1 MGIEIETAWMA
12 HLLRRCHEMIPVGG
26 KRAAEFPR
34 RVQAILQVSLHLR
47 DRRDQGQISEHGLQV
62 TRGRREALGRFQS
75 GAIKET

>member
-1 MGIEIETAWMA
+1 MA
-12 HLLRRCHEMIPVGG
+12 HLLRRCREMIPVGG